1 MICDPM
7 LPVPDDAKAEIRRL
21 PHEVVHGFVE
31 HAMELMEAGPARLLV
46 LSVAAGSFIA
56 IGAMISIALS
66 LDIEQAG
73 VQRLLARCRLC

>member
-1 MICDPM
+1 
-7 LPVPDDAKAEIRRL
+7 V
-21 PHEVVHGFVE
+21 
-31 HAMELMEAGPARLLV
+31 LMEAGPARLLV